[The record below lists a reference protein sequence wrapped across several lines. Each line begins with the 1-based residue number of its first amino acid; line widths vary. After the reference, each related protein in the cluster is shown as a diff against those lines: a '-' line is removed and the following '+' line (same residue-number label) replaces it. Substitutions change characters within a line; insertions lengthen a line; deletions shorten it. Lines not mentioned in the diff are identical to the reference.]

1 MTAEPRAGSPEWRCQ
16 LISEVTLHLLESEPG
31 LKLCEG
37 LRLIEA
43 ACQAVERMAPEGWD
57 AFRAATVPRLQR
69 ALLERFGIDPE
80 PGAGLN

>member
-1 MTAEPRAGSPEWRCQ
+1 MVAAPRPGSPEWRCR
-16 LISEVTLHLLESEPG
+16 LISEVTLQLLESEPG

-43 ACQAVERMAPEGWD
+43 ACQAVERMAPEGRD
-57 AFRAATVPRLQR
+57 AFHAATLPRLQR

-80 PGAGLN
+80 PGNGFN

>member
-1 MTAEPRAGSPEWRCQ
+1 MAAEYRVGSPDWRCQ
-16 LISEVTLHLLESEPG
+16 LISEVTLHLIESEPG

-43 ACQAVERMAPEGWD
+43 ACQAVERMAPDGKD
-57 AFRAATVPRLQR
+57 AFHSATVPRLRR